1 VLRLSYRG
9 HRIGKICIEGR
20 GPDLFMD
27 VCCNS
32 QSIDY
37 FLGRWT
43 LLRAFPWL
51 NVPEKHF
58 DI

>member
-9 HRIGKICIEGR
+9 HRIGMICIEGR
-20 GPDLFMD
+20 GPDLVMD
-27 VCCNS
+27 VCYDS
-32 QSIDY
+32 QKIDY
-37 FLGRWT
+37 FLGRST
-43 LLRAFPWL
+43 LLRVFPWL